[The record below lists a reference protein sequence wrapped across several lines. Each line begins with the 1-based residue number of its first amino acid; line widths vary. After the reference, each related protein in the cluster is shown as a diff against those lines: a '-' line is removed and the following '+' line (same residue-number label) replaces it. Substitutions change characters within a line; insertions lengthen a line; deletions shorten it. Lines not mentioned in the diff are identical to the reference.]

1 MRQLGGIFILAGI
14 IFLVLGIL
22 MAGGGL
28 AWLGRLPGDI
38 RITKQGFGFF
48 FPLTTSIIL
57 SIVIS
62 LVVYLFRIFR

>member
-22 MAGGGL
+22 MVGGGL
-28 AWLGRLPGDI
+28 AWLGKLPGDI

>member
-1 MRQLGGIFILAGI
+1 MRQLGGILILAGI
-14 IFLVLGIL
+14 VFLVLGIL

-62 LVVYLFRIFR
+62 LVVYLFRISR

>member
-1 MRQLGGIFILAGI
+1 MRQLGGILILAGI

-28 AWLGRLPGDI
+28 PWLGRLPGDI

-62 LVVYLFRIFR
+62 LVVYLFRISR

>member
-1 MRQLGGIFILAGI
+1 MRQLGGILILAGI

>member
-1 MRQLGGIFILAGI
+1 MRQLGNIFILAGI

>member
-14 IFLVLGIL
+14 IFLVLGVL